1 MEELIT
7 YLSQYPQ
14 FVKVI
19 AYVVIFNGVVLGLIK
34 TLEVIKDK
42 THTDIDDKAYIV
54 LDKIQK
60 FLGALIAYRKKEPQ

>member
-1 MEELIT
+1 MEELVN

-19 AYVVIFNGVVLGLIK
+19 AYVVVFNGVVLGLIK

-42 THTDIDDKAYIV
+42 TTSDLDDKAYVI
-54 LDKIQK
+54 LDKVQK
-60 FLGALIAYRKKEPQ
+60 FLGALIAYRKKEPE